1 MPQKS
6 SNIFVNDIR
15 SRIDAYFDLVLRSVR
30 DSVPKTIGCFLV
42 RKSQEVIQFELY
54 NQVNNNQKLSSSL
67 GEPATITERRKT
79 LTDILNT
86 LKNSLRVL
94 QRDPDISANTLGDDE
109 LELALKQ
116 EAMAQRYGGQP
127 GGQPGGPRP
136 MAPPPGG
143 DMMRQ

>member
-15 SRIDAYFDLVLRSVR
+15 SRIDAYFELVLRSVR
-30 DSVPKTIGCFLV
+30 DSVPKSIGCFLV

-54 NQVNNNQKLSSSL
+54 NQVNNNQNLSKAL
-67 GEPATITERRKT
+67 GEPATISERRKT

-109 LELALKQ
+109 LELALK
-116 EAMAQRYGGQP
+116 
-127 GGQPGGPRP
+127 
-136 MAPPPGG
+136 
-143 DMMRQ
+143 

>member
-109 LELALKQ
+109 LERALKQ
-116 EAMAQRYGGQP
+116 EAMAQR
-127 GGQPGGPRP
+127 
-136 MAPPPGG
+136 
-143 DMMRQ
+143 